1 MKTLLLFLLLLA
13 SPLKAG
19 LDFTII
25 PGGYVSVSSSAP
37 DLLTNW
43 TVAFWVQIDDTAPVI
58 YYYWERWTN
67 TTTARQLALY
77 NGSVVAN
84 VVDVP
89 YIANVQVGTA
99 VYAANVWYPVV
110 LTRSGNVWT
119 LYTTNGA
126 VDVGPTTSAIT
137 QEGGGTFVLGGKAG
151 SSPAAG
157 LVGTLA
163 EMAGW
168 SSVLSAGEITSF
180 CKGTPPNM
188 IRRAS
193 LAYYWPMHSI
203 SGTAVADLGG
213 GGWNGTSSGTVT
225 NAYHAPMSP
234 PAGAR

>member
-1 MKTLLLFLLLLA
+1 MKKLILFLLLLA

-19 LDFTII
+19 LDFKILS
-25 PGGYVSVSSSAP
+25 GGYVSVSSSAP

-43 TVAFWVQIDDTAPVI
+43 TVAFWVQIDDTAPVN
-58 YYYWERWTN
+58 YYYWSRWTN
-67 TTTARQLALY
+67 TTTARQLLLY
-77 NGSVVAN
+77 NGAAIAN

-89 YIANVQVGTA
+89 YIANVQVGTQ
-99 VYAANVWYPVV
+99 VYAANTWYPVV

-126 VDVGPTTSAIT
+126 VDAGPTTSALT
-137 QEGGGTFVLGGKAG
+137 QEGGGVFVLGGTSVPPG
-151 SSPAAG
+151 AA

-168 SSVLSAGEITSF
+168 SAVLSTGEITSF

-213 GGWNGTSSGTVT
+213 GKWNGTSSGTVT